1 MNAANALNT
10 MSAVMRMPLRTVP
23 ASPTLPVVQVNTA
36 PMRVMMVHNA
46 YQQAGGEDG
55 VVDAELALLRSHGH
69 EVHELRRHNDELAS
83 MSPIAAAGQA
93 VWSVASK
100 AQARELIELTEPDV
114 VHVHNTF
121 SLISPSVYWACAQA
135 GVPVVQTLHNFR
147 LACPQAM
154 LLREGKPCELCIG
167 RMPWPA
173 LVHGCNPGSRART
186 AVMVGM
192 IGVHRALGTWQ
203 HKVTRYIA
211 LNEFCRNKF
220 IEAGLPA
227 HKIVVKPN
235 FVAAGPVASGPR
247 SGVLFVGRLAP
258 EKGIEVLGEAW
269 SNVAHRAP
277 ALTLRVA
284 GVGAQDWR
292 LANQHGVTLLG
303 ALGKAAVRAEM
314 QRAQVLVLPS
324 IWYENMPLTLI
335 EAYACGL
342 PVIASRIGALAEL
355 VEHGETGLLFEPGD
369 ARGLA
374 DALQWATGHPEAM
387 LVMGAN
393 ARARYEA
400 RYSPDINYAQTLAVY
415 RSAIDEV
422 KASA

>member
-1 MNAANALNT
+1 MKILVA
-10 MSAVMRMPLRTVP
+10 
-23 ASPTLPVVQVNTA
+23 
-36 PMRVMMVHNA
+36 HNA
-46 YQQAGGEDG
+46 YQQRGGEDA
-55 VVDAELALLRSHGH
+55 VVAAEVRLLRAHGH
-69 EVHELRRHNDELAS
+69 EVTEYKRHNAEIPSIGRLQ
-83 MSPIAAAGQA
+83 AAADTF
-93 VWSVASK
+93 WSRRTVADLR
-100 AQARELIELTEPDV
+100 ALLREQQPSL
-114 VHVHNTF
+114 VHAHNTF
-121 SLISPSVYWACAQA
+121 PLISPSLYWAAAEA

-227 HKIVVKPN
+227 RKIVVKPN
-235 FVAAGPVASGPR
+235 FVAAGPMTGGLR

-269 SNVAHRAP
+269 GNVAHRAP

-374 DALQWATGHPEAM
+374 DALQWDTSYPAAM

-400 RYSPDINYAQTLAVY
+400 RYTPDINYAQTLAVY